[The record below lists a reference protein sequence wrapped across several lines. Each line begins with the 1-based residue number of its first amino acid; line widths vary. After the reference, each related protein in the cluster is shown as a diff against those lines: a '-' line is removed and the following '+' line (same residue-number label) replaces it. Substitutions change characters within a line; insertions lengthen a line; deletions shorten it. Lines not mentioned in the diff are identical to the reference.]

1 MNCTTASLPCHEREN
16 KQKKAPVQQGEGGP
30 GKRKILISAC
40 LLGENCKYSGGS
52 NRNETVLMWKTKLE
66 QEGKAEFIP
75 ICPEVM
81 GGLPTPRV
89 PAEIR
94 GEKVITQDGRD
105 VTAEYEAGAGKALA
119 LSEQHSCRYAVLK
132 ERSPSC
138 GSGAVYDGTFSG
150 TLTAGDGIAARL
162 LKAHGIIVAGESQIQ
177 KLFQGL
183 PG

>member
-1 MNCTTASLPCHEREN
+1 MSCTTASLPCHEEADRH
-16 KQKKAPVQQGEGGP
+16 KKEAKRQEKGGQGKE
-30 GKRKILISAC
+30 KILVSAC

-52 NRNETVLMWKTKLE
+52 NCNETVIMWKTKLE

-94 GEKVITQDGRD
+94 GQRVTARDGRD
-105 VTAEYEAGAGKALA
+105 VTAEYEAGARKALA
-119 LSEQHSCRYAVLK
+119 LSEQYGCRYAVLK

-150 TLTAGDGIAARL
+150 TLRAGDGVAAGL
-162 LKAHGIIVAGESQIQ
+162 LKANGVIVAGESQAQ
-177 KLFQGL
+177 KLFESL
-183 PG
+183 